1 MTLNKPKYIHRYLL
15 ALAAVTALATCAPQP
30 VLAQTSTN
38 WNNFVAPQ
46 GSFVV
51 AFNNSIRISCV
62 NAYVNQNCNVVVD
75 VYLNN
80 EALQVLA
87 AGSTFYWT
95 PQGTTGYPSFISGF
109 YRVVDAGSL
118 TLRDFASNNLFV
130 RTLKPQAMCY
140 NLFGNNSVCTASN

>member
-1 MTLNKPKYIHRYLL
+1 MFMQTNNQILKYLI
-15 ALAAVTALATCAPQP
+15 AVLTVVTLATCAPQP

-51 AFNNSIRISCV
+51 ASNNSIRISCV

-80 EALQVLA
+80 EALQVLV